1 MNQPNLLP
9 PVNRPGG
16 IARLA
21 NAVRLG
27 AGLAL
32 LLVVASAPDA
42 RAQAN
47 ANPPGRLTYQ
57 GFLTDVNGV
66 PLGNAQPINTNV
78 IFRIHTASS
87 GGTLRWAEQQT
98 VTIDKGHFSVLLGE
112 GAQFSSEPFTNNLS
126 GIFGGSDASER
137 YMEITVGST
146 LIAPRMQF
154 LPAPYAMLSASA
166 RQLVD
171 ATGNPVISS
180 TGLNISGAATA
191 TSFSGSGASLTSL
204 NANNVSSGTLA
215 DGRLSANVAM
225 RNATNTFSSEQT
237 INGILSFPNGHTIRA
252 KNAAGNYETFIH
264 PRWTDNATYMNF
276 GSAGFHL
283 RTSSG
288 TATRMF
294 VNDAGNVGIGTTGP
308 YSRLNVVGTGG
319 EGQGIQLDNREIKFR
334 GDGDTHWS
342 FFANRLSGKFTIETT
357 SGTAGN
363 GTGGTVIMT
372 AGNNGNIGIGT
383 TTPLVPLHVVKS
395 GFVSANRFGSDTSYG
410 VYLSGNGSLFNQ
422 DNNSVTI
429 GDNFTVSYGALA
441 AILDGEVVVRNAVW
455 VGGALSYS
463 SDGRAK
469 NIKGISDAPKDLA
482 TLLKLKVQDYTW
494 IDRSKDQ
501 HRLHKKLVAQE
512 VEAVFP
518 QAVTMA
524 PMPETIP
531 SVYEMASAL
540 EFDAAN
546 GTLRITTAKEHG
558 FKQGDKVDIYA
569 DKTPHKEIEVNEV
582 NSPHQFT
589 VKCDKPA
596 EKVFVYGKQ
605 VKDFRTVD
613 YDAIAMLNVSA
624 TQELARRLESK
635 DAEITSL
642 KKQLAELGAK
652 AQAGED
658 RLASLEKLV
667 RDLTAAKAPANKQSG
682 E

>member
-1 MNQPNLLP
+1 M
-9 PVNRPGG
+9 
-16 IARLA
+16 AD
-21 NAVRLG
+21 AVRLG
-27 AGLAL
+27 ACLAL
-32 LLVVASAPDA
+32 LLVLAAAPDA

-47 ANPPGRLTYQ
+47 ANPPGKLTYQ
-57 GFLTDVNGV
+57 GFLTDVNGT
-66 PLGNAQPINTNV
+66 PLGNAQPINTNI

-112 GAQFSSEPFTNNLS
+112 GAPNASEPFTNNLS

-146 LIAPRMQF
+146 IIAPRMQF

-191 TSFSGSGASLTSL
+191 TSFSGNGASLTSL

-215 DGRLSANVAM
+215 DGRLSANVAL
-225 RNATNTFSSEQT
+225 RNAANTFTSEQT
-237 INGILSFPNGHTIRA
+237 INGILSFPNAHTIQA
-252 KNAAGNYETFIH
+252 KNAAGTYETFIH
-264 PRWTDNATYMNF
+264 PRWSDNATYMNF
-276 GSAGFHL
+276 GSGGFHL
-283 RTSSG
+283 RNSSG

-294 VNDAGNVGIGTTGP
+294 VNDTGRVGIGTTSP
-308 YSRLNVVGTGG
+308 ARRLHVQDPGVETGSIQVGGTGASG
-319 EGQGIQLDNREIKFR
+319 DARLIYF
-334 GDGDTHWS
+334 GDGDYVYIGEKGADDTMELTAKR
-342 FFANRLSGKFTIETT
+342 FYFNPT
-357 SGTAGN
+357 S
-363 GTGGTVIMT
+363 TGV
-372 AGNNGNIGIGT
+372 GIGT
-383 TTPLVPLHVVKS
+383 SSPIAPLHVVKS
-395 GFVSANRFGSDTSYG
+395 GFVANSKAGSDTAFG
-410 VYLSGNGSLFNQ
+410 VYLSGNGALFNQ
-422 DNNSVTI
+422 DNANLTF
-429 GDNFTVSYGALA
+429 GDNRTVGFTGIA
-441 AILDGEVVVRNAVW
+441 AVMDGEIVARNAVW
-455 VGGALSYS
+455 VGQSLSYS

-469 NIKGISDAPKDLA
+469 NIKGISDAPTDLA

-501 HRLHKKLVAQE
+501 HRPHKKLVAQE

-518 QAVTMA
+518 QAVTTA

-531 SVYEMASAL
+531 NVYEMASAL
-540 EFDAAN
+540 EYDAAS
-546 GTLRITTAKEHG
+546 GVLRITTAKEHG
-558 FKQGDKVDIYA
+558 FKPGDKVDIYA
-569 DKTPHKEIEVNEV
+569 DKTPYREIEVKGV

-624 TQELARRLESK
+624 TQELARRLQSK
-635 DAEITSL
+635 DAEIASL

-667 RDLTAAKAPANKQSG
+667 RGLVAAKSPANKQTG
-682 E
+682 EE